1 MSLQHTH
8 AHTHTYTRRGRGWME
23 REREREKKRGG
34 CPDAKAAAATAS
46 CPRSFR
52 FDSPLLLQFDSPLS
66 PLSSLLPHPFP
77 SLSLSLALSPS
88 LCLSLIFSSPSA
100 SSFIVIFFSSS
111 KRLDVQSPCDHWE
124 QCIDAFCCQ
133 CARSLARSLSVLYS
147 LVRGV
152 SPV

>member
-77 SLSLSLALSPS
+77 SLSLSRS
-88 LCLSLIFSSPSA
+88 LSLSLSLPHIFLSFCLYCNFFFLHPNAWMCRARVITGSNA
-100 SSFIVIFFSSS
+100 SMRFVVSV
-111 KRLDVQSPCDHWE
+111 L
-124 QCIDAFCCQ
+124 
-133 CARSLARSLSVLYS
+133 ARSLARSLSVLYS